1 VMENALAIVRFV
13 WKSGCYTLR
22 CSEALVLE
30 MAFNPIY
37 MMRAD
42 ADDDDD
48 DEAILFLLSLLVIR
62 MHGIT
67 LQAKEIVRCNNL
79 HRLSAKWSDQPLL
92 RLDYGVV
99 R

>member
-1 VMENALAIVRFV
+1 
-13 WKSGCYTLR
+13 
-22 CSEALVLE
+22 

-37 MMRAD
+37 MMRTM
-42 ADDDDD
+42 
-48 DEAILFLLSLLVIR
+48 LMLMMTTTTKRFLLSLLVIR

-79 HRLSAKWSDQPLL
+79 HRLSAKRSDQSLL